1 MLASQSP
8 NQNLINMNKVFISTI
23 KETGKLTSIYE
34 VFDSFEKA
42 VKSLKN
48 GAKQCNRIIR
58 ETDLRN
64 EFRIYTAEG
73 DFIHTILIID
83 VWVH

>member
-1 MLASQSP
+1 
-8 NQNLINMNKVFISTI
+8 MNKVFISTI
-23 KETGKLTSIYE
+23 KETGKLASIYE

-42 VKSLKN
+42 VKQLKK
-48 GAKQCNRIIR
+48 GAQECNRQLR

-64 EFRIYTAEG
+64 EFRVYTAEG
-73 DFIHTILIID
+73 AFIHTIRIID

>member
-1 MLASQSP
+1 
-8 NQNLINMNKVFISTI
+8 MNKVFISTI
-23 KETGKLTSIYE
+23 KETGKLASIYE

-48 GAKQCNRIIR
+48 GAEQCSRIIR
-58 ETDLRN
+58 ETDMRN
-64 EFRIYTAEG
+64 EFRVYTAEG
-73 DFIHTILIID
+73 AFIHTIRIID